1 MFIRLSHRIKRAIVK
16 NWKIDLFLTVM
27 ACFPLL
33 TVFAYSIPAATAI
46 IFYTILGYGLSF
58 ACVGFLAVMFNFPNE
73 GYACAWLAIICIIF
87 AAVILKGRL

>member
-1 MFIRLSHRIKRAIVK
+1 MFIRLSHKMKRVIVK
-16 NWKIDLFLTVM
+16 NWKIDLFLAVV
-27 ACFPLL
+27 AFFALL
-33 TVFAYSIPAATAI
+33 TVFAYSMPNVATI
-46 IFYTILGYGLSF
+46 ICYTIFGYGLSF

>member
-1 MFIRLSHRIKRAIVK
+1 MFIRLSHKMK
-16 NWKIDLFLTVM
+16 NVVTKHWKIDLFLAVI
-27 ACFPLL
+27 AFFAIL
-33 TVFAYSIPAATAI
+33 TVFAYFIPAATAI

-87 AAVILKGRL
+87 ATVILKGRL